1 MDCLSNIYCL
11 FTIYDLCMHVNAGSK
26 KHPLSPYSY
35 NKTSEYHVQLREDI
49 NKLFREEF
57 FDGHGS
63 PAWAFDISKEITH
76 SGESPF
82 HVHGLLSTSKVRSQ
96 SSKKKYSLYVF
107 FYQLIISLTS
117 ISCQVFYTWSVH
129 MVLKI
134 YTYCINLNL
143 IDLVTNPESK

>member
-1 MDCLSNIYCL
+1 MIDFVYKEALTKNGLFVKYIYCL
-11 FTIYDLCMHVNAGSK
+11 FSIYDLCMHVNAGSK

-57 FDGHGS
+57 FDGRGS

-96 SSKKKYSLYVF
+96 SSKRKILSMYFSSAYH
-107 FYQLIISLTS
+107 QLD
-117 ISCQVFYTWSVH
+117 
-129 MVLKI
+129 
-134 YTYCINLNL
+134 IN
-143 IDLVTNPESK
+143 

>member
-57 FDGHGS
+57 FDGRGS

-107 FYQLIISLTS
+107 FISLS
-117 ISCQVFYTWSVH
+117 SA
-129 MVLKI
+129 
-134 YTYCINLNL
+134 
-143 IDLVTNPESK
+143 